1 MQTNYLALAIV
12 IGYMVSLGLLTT
24 VVQRSVTTTKA
35 FTAGTSGHTG
45 IPAVLVGLMLM
56 SEFIGT
62 SASVGTAQEAYRFGI
77 SASWNII
84 ALGAGFLFYAY
95 FLAGKYKE
103 SGHNTIS
110 AVFADVYGPQTKIA
124 TSLVMIF
131 ALQIVAV
138 AMYAG
143 GGAIL
148 SALLAVDRTLATV
161 ICGIV
166 AVLYV
171 FMGGMKSVVYT
182 NVVHSLMKYI
192 GIAVAAYFGLTKVGG
207 FQQLQAR
214 LPSEIFSWTNVG
226 WGQIFAWF
234 IAGVG
239 ATFSTQYVIQA
250 INTVETGR
258 KAKAASLYTA
268 LLMVPFGIGTALIGM
283 CSLALFPN
291 IKSINAFSALIANM
305 DGVMAGVVAAGLA
318 ASLFGTIAAISVST
332 ATLLYKDFYTRFVTK
347 EGDEKRSLNF
357 IRITTI
363 IVGLLPIPLAIYTPN
378 ILQMTFLAK
387 AIRASLSVLVLLVFY
402 APWFGTKT
410 GALFSILCSLVATI
424 AWFMMGNPFGID
436 NAYVALVVPLIIM
449 GLSSMV
455 ERIRTGKVT
464 QVSVEAARSAPD

>member
-1 MQTNYLALAIV
+1 
-12 IGYMVSLGLLTT
+12 MVSLGLLTT
-24 VVQRSVTTTKA
+24 VVQRSVTTTTT
-35 FTAGTSGHTG
+35 FTSGTSGHSG
-45 IPAVLVGLMLM
+45 VPAVLVGLMLM

-84 ALGAGFLFYAY
+84 ALGAGFLLYAY

-103 SGHNTIS
+103 AGHNTIS

-138 AMYAG
+138 ALYAG

-166 AVLYV
+166 AVFYV

-182 NVVHSLMKYI
+182 NVIHSLMKYI
-192 GIAVAAYFGLTKVGG
+192 GIGVALYFGLTKVGG
-207 FQQLQAR
+207 FQELQAR
-214 LPSEIFSWTNVG
+214 LPSEMFSWTNVG

-234 IAGVG
+234 IAGIG

-250 INTVETGR
+250 INTVETR
-258 KAKAASLYTA
+258 QKAKAASLYTA
-268 LLMVPFGIGTALIGM
+268 LLLVPFGIATALIGM
-283 CSLALFPN
+283 CSLALFPH
-291 IKSINAFSALIANM
+291 IKSINAFSALIEDMN
-305 DGVMAGVVAAGLA
+305 GVTAGVVAAGLA
-318 ASLFGTIAAISVST
+318 ASLFGTIAAISVAT
-332 ATLLYKDFYTRFVTK
+332 ATLLYKDFYIRFVTK
-347 EGDEKRSLNF
+347 HGDEKRSLNF
-357 IRITTI
+357 IRVTTI
-363 IVGLLPIPLAIYTPN
+363 VVGLLPIALAIYTPN

-410 GALFSILCSLVATI
+410 GALLSILGSLVATI
-424 AWFMMGNPFGID
+424 AWFMLGNPFGID

-455 ERIRTGKVT
+455 EPIRTGKIARVPT
-464 QVSVEAARSAPD
+464 EAARSAPD